1 MAERVRQ
8 VAGIADFWTTPS
20 LEELAESQGGK
31 VVDRIETLQDDTI
44 SDEEAEAFLAALEL

>member
-1 MAERVRQ
+1 M
-8 VAGIADFWTTPS
+8 AGIVDFWTTPS

-44 SDEEAEAFLAALEL
+44 SDEEAEAFLAALDL

>member
-1 MAERVRQ
+1 MAD
-8 VAGIADFWTTPS
+8 IADFWTTPS

-44 SDEEAEAFLAALEL
+44 SDEEAEAFLAALGL